1 MVGGVKGLSPR
12 SEPGEDWGVRV
23 VEFEEV
29 ELELSGPVF
38 ETLLVELVNW
48 LLVDSDLVLVVV
60 PEPVSF

>member
-1 MVGGVKGLSPR
+1 MVGGVSGLSPR

-48 LLVDSDLVLVVV
+48 LLDSDLVLVVV
-60 PEPVSF
+60 LEPVSF